1 MSIETWKAIELVRDT
16 LNERAD
22 DHGED
27 GWDQIAEAWKHI
39 VSKVKPDGKG
49 ARKKIEFLID
59 RLCDLDVWC
68 AELVMDSQDA
78 AESSP
83 GFDSHFKNDETG
95 EPICVPE
102 DANPTVDGV
111 RCSIDEAMTELQSL
125 LDSKNCPTCGARPDE
140 THPRECADFE
150 QQRKDQEI
158 HVEKTFYQCYKV
170 ELDVEWDGDDLV
182 SSCIICKGDYGSSL
196 AKADAEGTLDN
207 HNTGEEILIPDAVV
221 AAIYKWAEANGY

>member
-1 MSIETWKAIELVRDT
+1 MSIETYKAIELVRDT

-27 GWDQIAEAWKHI
+27 WDQISEAWQHI
-39 VSKVKPDGKG
+39 LSKVKPDGKG
-49 ARKKIEFLID
+49 ARNKIEFLID

-102 DANPTVDGV
+102 DANPDVDGV
-111 RCSIDEAMTELQSL
+111 RCSIDEAMTALQSL
-125 LDSKNCPTCGARPDE
+125 IDNKNCPTCGARPGE
-140 THPRECADFE
+140 IHPPACADYEEE
-150 QQRKDQEI
+150 Q
-158 HVEKTFYQCYKV
+158 T
-170 ELDVEWDGDDLV
+170 
-182 SSCIICKGDYGSSL
+182 S
-196 AKADAEGTLDN
+196 
-207 HNTGEEILIPDAVV
+207 
-221 AAIYKWAEANGY
+221 